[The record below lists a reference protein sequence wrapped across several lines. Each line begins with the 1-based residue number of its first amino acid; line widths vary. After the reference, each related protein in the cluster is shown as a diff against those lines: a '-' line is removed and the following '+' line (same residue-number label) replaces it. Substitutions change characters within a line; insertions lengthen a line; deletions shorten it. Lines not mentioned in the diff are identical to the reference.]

1 MCGIAGVFA
10 FNNEGKKKVN
20 LIENVI
26 KTLNK
31 RGPDSQ
37 GIFKN
42 DNYAL
47 AHARLAIID
56 TSVNANQPFTDET
69 GAYTIIFNGEIFNF
83 QSLKI
88 NLQKKGI
95 IFNSESDTEVLLK
108 LYINEGASCLNKLN
122 GFFSF
127 AIYNQN
133 NQELFLARDR
143 YGIKPFLFSLTED
156 YFCFA
161 SELKALL
168 KFELPKKINNSA
180 LLQYFHL
187 NYIAGNHSILQG
199 IEKLPPGHFA
209 VLKNNK
215 LKINSYYQLPENN
228 ISQSKQLNFEKSCK
242 ELYSLLDDA
251 VKLRMIADVP
261 LGAFLSGGI
270 DSSIVTALAAKHT
283 KHLNTFSIGFKDEPL
298 FDETSYA
305 QLVATKCKTNHTV
318 FSLTNA
324 HLYENL
330 HDMLDYIDEPF
341 ADSSALNVYILSQ
354 QTKKNVTVALSG
366 DGADEMFAG
375 YNKHAAN
382 FAVLNNQYKIKQ
394 LKHFSSFFSL
404 MPQSRNSKFGN
415 RMRQLHKLSIGAK
428 LNDAERYWQWA
439 GFYNQ
444 AELFNLFNTNFVNNT
459 DQNNYMQDKK
469 ILLSAFKKQDA
480 DSMNPVLLSDMKIVL
495 AGDMLT
501 KVDSMSMANSL
512 EVRVPFLDYRVVDF
526 AFQLPDHFKINAKN
540 RKIILK
546 EAFKNELP
554 PEIFNRSKKG
564 FEVPLLKW
572 FKGDLKSWIT
582 NDLLSERMILEQQIF
597 NYDAISALLK
607 KLFSNNP
614 GDAVAKVW
622 ALIVFQNWYKKY
634 YL

>member
-1 MCGIAGVFA
+1 
-10 FNNEGKKKVN
+10 
-20 LIENVI
+20 
-26 KTLNK
+26 
-31 RGPDSQ
+31 
-37 GIFKN
+37 
-42 DNYAL
+42 
-47 AHARLAIID
+47 
-56 TSVNANQPFTDET
+56 
-69 GAYTIIFNGEIFNF
+69 
-83 QSLKI
+83 
-88 NLQKKGI
+88 
-95 IFNSESDTEVLLK
+95 
-108 LYINEGASCLNKLN
+108 
-122 GFFSF
+122 
-127 AIYNQN
+127 
-133 NQELFLARDR
+133 
-143 YGIKPFLFSLTED
+143 
-156 YFCFA
+156 
-161 SELKALL
+161 
-168 KFELPKKINNSA
+168 
-180 LLQYFHL
+180 
-187 NYIAGNHSILQG
+187 
-199 IEKLPPGHFA
+199 
-209 VLKNNK
+209 
-215 LKINSYYQLPENN
+215 
-228 ISQSKQLNFEKSCK
+228 
-242 ELYSLLDDA
+242 
-251 VKLRMIADVP
+251 
-261 LGAFLSGGI
+261 
-270 DSSIVTALAAKHT
+270 
-283 KHLNTFSIGFKDEPL
+283 
-298 FDETSYA
+298 
-305 QLVATKCKTNHTV
+305 
-318 FSLTNA
+318 
-324 HLYENL
+324 
-330 HDMLDYIDEPF
+330 
-341 ADSSALNVYILSQ
+341 
-354 QTKKNVTVALSG
+354 
-366 DGADEMFAG
+366 
-375 YNKHAAN
+375 
-382 FAVLNNQYKIKQ
+382 
-394 LKHFSSFFSL
+394 

-469 ILLSAFKKQDA
+469 ILLSAFKKHDA